1 MAIAGGYFSGL
12 GWVIDDSGYFLV
24 EVLLDDGDVWLQF
37 GIITYEVFHFLE
49 EMGHNL
55 PTC

>member
-37 GIITYEVFHFLE
+37 GIITYVVFYFLE